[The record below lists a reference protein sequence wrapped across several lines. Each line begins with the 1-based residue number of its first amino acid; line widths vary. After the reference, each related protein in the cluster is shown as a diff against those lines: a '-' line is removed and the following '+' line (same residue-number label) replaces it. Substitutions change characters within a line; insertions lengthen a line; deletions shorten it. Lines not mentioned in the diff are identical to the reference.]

1 MSGKDQAER
10 IDCRY
15 AHERDLTVTMTVKI
29 LDTADLNT
37 YKGREQYETHFLFF
51 LGGSVLVL

>member
-1 MSGKDQAER
+1 MSKKNQAER
-10 IDCRY
+10 IDCRW
-15 AHERDLTVTMTVKI
+15 AAERELTSKMTVKN

-37 YKGREQYETHFLFF
+37 YKGREQHETHFLFF